1 MNVHIITIGDEIL
14 IGQIVDTNSAWMGQQ
29 LNLIGAQVREVR
41 SVGDERSQ
49 ILDALSHTIGR
60 ADVVLITGGLGPT
73 KDDITKKVL
82 ASFFD
87 TGMVFHQPTYDAIDA
102 YFKKWNRQPTAAHR
116 EQCYMPAAA
125 QLLVNKKGSA
135 PGMWFEKDETIFV
148 SMPGVPYE
156 MKYLMEYEVLPRL
169 HKLFP
174 TTAIGHR
181 TILTV
186 GEGESRIA
194 ERIEPFLERMPTHFK
209 IAYLPNFG
217 GVRLRLTAVGKNMA
231 VLDREL
237 DAQRDKLTALL
248 GRYVFGQEKDTLEAA
263 VGRRLQSAGKTLAIA
278 ESCTGG
284 NIARKITAVPGA
296 SAYFEGGI
304 VAYANAVKINTLGVP
319 ETTLQAHGAV
329 SEATVK
335 AMVSGTLQLFNSDIA
350 VATSG
355 VAGPGGGTP
364 DKPVGTIWIAVGDR
378 YRTKTLRLNLSH
390 DRQQNIE
397 RTSIVALNL
406 IRLWEW
412 SSDH

>member
-263 VGRRLQSAGKTLAIA
+263 V
-278 ESCTGG
+278 
-284 NIARKITAVPGA
+284 
-296 SAYFEGGI
+296 
-304 VAYANAVKINTLGVP
+304 
-319 ETTLQAHGAV
+319 
-329 SEATVK
+329 
-335 AMVSGTLQLFNSDIA
+335 
-350 VATSG
+350 
-355 VAGPGGGTP
+355 
-364 DKPVGTIWIAVGDR
+364 
-378 YRTKTLRLNLSH
+378 
-390 DRQQNIE
+390 
-397 RTSIVALNL
+397 
-406 IRLWEW
+406 
-412 SSDH
+412 